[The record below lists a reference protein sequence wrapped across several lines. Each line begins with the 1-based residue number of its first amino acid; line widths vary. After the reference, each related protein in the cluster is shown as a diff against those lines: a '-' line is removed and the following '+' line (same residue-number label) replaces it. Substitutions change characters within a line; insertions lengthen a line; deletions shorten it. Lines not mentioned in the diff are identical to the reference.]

1 MSSWILYRL
10 IIMIEY
16 TLLITTNLIFHSSRT
31 YNTRAI
37 VNKDIFTVLW
47 SSFIVKVSWIIS
59 TSIGVKSFLDL
70 DIYLICTYI
79 LTGLLGD
86 FIGMKFKYEH

>member
-1 MSSWILYRL
+1 
-10 IIMIEY
+10 MIEY
-16 TLLITTNLIFHSSRT
+16 ALLIITNLIFHSSRT

-47 SSFIVKVSWIIS
+47 SSSVVKVSWIIS
-59 TSIGVKSFLDL
+59 TSLGVKSVLDL
-70 DIYLICTYI
+70 DIYLIFTYI

-86 FIGMKFKYEH
+86 FIGMKLKYEQKY